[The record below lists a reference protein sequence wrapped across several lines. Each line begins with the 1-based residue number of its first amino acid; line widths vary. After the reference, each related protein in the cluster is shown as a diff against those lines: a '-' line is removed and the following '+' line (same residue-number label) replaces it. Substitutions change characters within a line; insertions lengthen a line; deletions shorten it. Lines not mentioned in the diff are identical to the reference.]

1 MIYACRFDELKIF
14 TVDQWKIHNTPA
26 RYVTLHGQIH
36 HAMPVWRL
44 FLRDGVAWFIVVFGK
59 PIFVIRQHISDVS
72 SCRRHGALDMGDVER
87 HAETIACGVS
97 LAFSK

>member
-1 MIYACRFDELKIF
+1 MFILEFRVQNKWQTFIMF
-14 TVDQWKIHNTPA
+14 VMTVYKCC
-26 RYVTLHGQIH
+26 VTLQGQIH

-59 PIFVIRQHISDVS
+59 SIFVIRQHISDVS
-72 SCRRHGALDMGDVER
+72 SCRRHGALDMGDAEG

>member
-1 MIYACRFDELKIF
+1 MFILEFVPKTNQTFIMF
-14 TVDQWKIHNTPA
+14 VMTVYKCC
-26 RYVTLHGQIH
+26 VTLQGQIH

-59 PIFVIRQHISDVS
+59 SIFVIRQHISDVS
-72 SCRRHGALDMGDVER
+72 SCRRHGALDMGGHAEG

-97 LAFSK
+97 LAFIK